1 MAKKIKIRQ
10 EWTYCGW
17 WSLSALQTEF
27 EVKWPTH
34 PKFRSCA
41 VSFSYHHCG
50 TVVFSDILCQPQW
63 EKMLMFEMS
72 FSTPACENFF
82 PWQFWIFLFLCF
94 HWVILMHKWKTHHQS
109 PLMETVQFPLADS
122 QRSSPSQVQVLYFH
136 LKSRNP
142 SKFRSPD
149 LRCSILAR
157 PSPSSVISA

>member
-1 MAKKIKIRQ
+1 MNVLWLVVLVGFADRVWSKLTNPSYVLQLCSQLQLSSLRD
-10 EWTYCGW
+10 CGVFRHFV
-17 WSLSALQTEF
+17 SAT
-27 EVKWPTH
+27 VRKDIDVWD
-34 PKFRSCA
+34 
-41 VSFSYHHCG
+41 
-50 TVVFSDILCQPQW
+50 VVFNSRVWKL
-63 EKMLMFEMS
+63 
-72 FSTPACENFF
+72 F

-94 HWVILMHKWKTHHQS
+94 HRVILMHKWKTHHQS